1 MKIKLRLGL
10 ESVGI
15 TVIYHASMYE
25 AKLMEVPKEEREKW
39 FPNESLDKREILL
52 GILERV
58 VAGEDLPDF

>member
-1 MKIKLRLGL
+1 
-10 ESVGI
+10 
-15 TVIYHASMYE
+15 MYE